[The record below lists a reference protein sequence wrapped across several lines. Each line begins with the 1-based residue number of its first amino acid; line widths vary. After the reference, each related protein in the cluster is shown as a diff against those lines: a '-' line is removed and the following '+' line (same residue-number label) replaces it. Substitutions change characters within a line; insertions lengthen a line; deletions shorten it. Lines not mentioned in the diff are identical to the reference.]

1 MILFPNCKINLGLRI
16 TSKRTDGYHD
26 IVTVM
31 VPVGWCDVLEL
42 VPSESGKTTL
52 SLSGNALCDCPM
64 EKNLVVKALRAT
76 ERAVGREL
84 PTDIYL
90 RKIVPDGAGLGGGSS
105 DAAFTILGLNE
116 LYGLGLGREEMA
128 RIAGEIGSDCPFFIY
143 NRPMLA
149 TGRGTD
155 LEGVEICTDG
165 IGGIVV
171 AKGPTEAV
179 STREAYAGV
188 TPRAMA
194 PGEDL
199 PGALLQDFSK
209 WEGAVSNDFE
219 ASIFALRP
227 NVKEL
232 KDRMLSLGAS
242 YVAMSGSGAA
252 VFGLFRNADEAE
264 QAANSLESQGFAV
277 FYSSSTASGASPFG
291 SVK

>member
-16 TSKRTDGYHD
+16 TGKRSDGYHD
-26 IVTVM
+26 IATVM

-42 VPSESGKTTL
+42 VPSDSGRTTL
-52 SLSGNALCDCPM
+52 TLSGNALTDCPM
-64 EKNLVVKALRAT
+64 QKNLVVKALRAT
-76 ERAVGREL
+76 EKAVGREL
-84 PTDIYL
+84 HTDIYL

-105 DAAFTILGLNE
+105 DAAFTVIGLNE
-116 LYGLGLGREEMA
+116 LYGLGMGCEEMA

-155 LEGVEICTDG
+155 LEPVDIRTEG

-171 AKGPTEAV
+171 AKGTGEAV

-188 TPRAMA
+188 TPRALA

-199 PGALLQDFSK
+199 QNALGQDFES
-209 WEGAVSNDFE
+209 WSARVSNDFE
-219 ASIFALRP
+219 TSIFALRP
-227 NVKEL
+227 NVKAL
-232 KDRMLSLGAS
+232 KERMLELGAG
-242 YVAMSGSGAA
+242 YAAMSGSGAA
-252 VFGLFRNADEAE
+252 VFGLFRSADEAE
-264 QAANSLESQGFAV
+264 QAAEVLKSQGFAV
-277 FYSSSTASGASPFG
+277 YYSSSTASGASPFG

>member
-1 MILFPNCKINLGLRI
+1 M
-16 TSKRTDGYHD
+16 
-26 IVTVM
+26 
-31 VPVGWCDVLEL
+31 
-42 VPSESGKTTL
+42 
-52 SLSGNALCDCPM
+52 
-64 EKNLVVKALRAT
+64 
-76 ERAVGREL
+76 
-84 PTDIYL
+84 
-90 RKIVPDGAGLGGGSS
+90 PDGAGLGGGSS

-116 LYGLGLGREEMA
+116 LYGLGLGLKEMA

-171 AKGPTEAV
+171 SKGATEAV

-194 PGEDL
+194 CDEDL
-199 PGALLQDFSK
+199 PRALSHEFSE
-209 WEGAVSNDFE
+209 WTGVVCNDFE
-219 ASIFALRP
+219 TSIFALRP

-232 KDRMLSLGAS
+232 KDRMIALGAT
-242 YVAMSGSGAA
+242 YAAMSGSGAA
-252 VFGLFRNADEAE
+252 VFGLFRNAVEAK
-264 QAANSLESQGFAV
+264 QAAETLEAQGFAV